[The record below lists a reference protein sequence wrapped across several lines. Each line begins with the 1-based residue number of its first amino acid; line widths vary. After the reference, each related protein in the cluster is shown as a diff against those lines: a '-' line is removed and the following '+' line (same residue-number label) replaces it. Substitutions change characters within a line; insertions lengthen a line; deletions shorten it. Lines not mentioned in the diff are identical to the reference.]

1 MAKADISIQNS
12 GWPMGTVYRG
22 PRSIGGPIL
31 ISPEDPMRGANA
43 INCTEGPENLALPL
57 NISLKFT
64 KKNDNRNCLLCTYKI
79 GWKKKTDKVVDK
91 YLTKL
96 LGNADHFYVIKYWP
110 ILVYN

>member
-1 MAKADISIQNS
+1 MAKANISIQNS

-43 INCTEGPENLALPL
+43 INCTVGPENLALPL

-64 KKNDNRNCLLCTYKI
+64 KKKMTTEIVYYALTKLD
-79 GWKKKTDKVVDK
+79 GKKTDKVVDK

-96 LGNADHFYVIKYWP
+96 LSNADHFYVIKYWP